1 MLRQRLAASNIVKKT
16 CAHYNTIAVPSART
30 CQFLQPPRSSTL
42 SWKKHRSYASQ
53 TYTEDRDILERT
65 KRFLLETPSGTNDSS
80 IWNSAEDQLEWWT
93 YQKTPLSVQ
102 MSILL
107 LSRLVDEQKIGNT
120 TISSDFLDWQIIDR
134 LVENWESVHDSIK
147 ENNGERVI
155 LPAQL
160 LATVDRWCNESPTL
174 ELSGSSL
181 QVILGVASRRAKR
194 LKSVTEA
201 AFAETVLDRMT
212 ELNQPNASSLGSFHP
227 RTKALN
233 KVLSSW
239 TACARPDRARALLER
254 AQHVIPLDIRSYNCL
269 LAAYAK
275 VGNGEAAEQLLKDM
289 CEQWQLQEGYPL
301 LDWKGSAPKPDVVS
315 WNTVISAWAR
325 SHGGNAAERV
335 QSLLARMYD
344 PKTFPP
350 VQADVKTFNT
360 VLSCWARAGQADR
373 CLTLLQEMKELHS
386 GGQLESPPDLFSYA
400 TVTNAFAKASQPEK
414 AQDLVDEVY
423 SLFINGRKDLKP
435 SLTLLTTL
443 MDAWSRAGNVDRTR
457 LLFQRIK
464 DLYHFGFLDSGPDT
478 ATYNVMLASL
488 FYANNRAVN
497 AREEADSLFQEMKR
511 STKSPPDFYSYTMLI
526 QIFLLQNDG
535 LHRATELVW
544 EAMEFCRENAFG
556 QQPEH
561 MQLKAILLA
570 FAKADQPQVAHDVL
584 MRLCTLA
591 KEKHL
596 GRVRI
601 DLFGLVFSAWD
612 RSYARDAALKADELV
627 QMLLDLYRAG
637 LAPPPDAQIYDAVL
651 SCWARSSLP
660 TAVERAYS
668 LVTSMRTHRLRQC
681 KSPDLSGILCDRVLN
696 LFQRQ
701 HRADYAYDLLLI
713 MHEDF
718 LRKRSAVVPGIGR
731 YKSVMRQI
739 AHSEDDCRVEKVEAL
754 LRNMSGFGLVPDADA
769 FNSLI
774 YSCLTSDNVDA
785 TARIQG
791 LVEEMKALDARGIK
805 NVFPNCTSF
814 EFWARAE
821 IKIGAVSQAGHIL
834 LDLWTMY
841 NEGRIQE
848 KPESSFFDEVE
859 KALSKA
865 GYDNIVSLIET
876 QRGSKLPNAAM

>member
-1 MLRQRLAASNIVKKT
+1 
-16 CAHYNTIAVPSART
+16 
-30 CQFLQPPRSSTL
+30 
-42 SWKKHRSYASQ
+42 
-53 TYTEDRDILERT
+53 
-65 KRFLLETPSGTNDSS
+65 
-80 IWNSAEDQLEWWT
+80 
-93 YQKTPLSVQ
+93 

-107 LSRLVDEQKIGNT
+107 LSRLVHEQKLGNAS
-120 TISSDFLDWQIIDR
+120 ISSDFLDWQIIDR
-134 LVENWESVHDSIK
+134 LVENWECVHDSIK
-147 ENNGERVI
+147 ENNGESVI

-160 LATVDRWCNESPTL
+160 LAKLDQLCNESPSL

-201 AFAETVLDRMT
+201 AFAEAVLDRMT

-254 AQHVIPLDIRSYNCL
+254 AQNVIPLDIRSYNCL

-325 SHGGNAAERV
+325 SHGSNAAERV

-373 CLTLLQEMKELHS
+373 CLSLLQEMKDLHS
-386 GGQLESPPDLFSYA
+386 RGQLESPPDLFSYA

-423 SLFINGRKDLKP
+423 SLFMEGRKDLKP

-488 FYANNRAVN
+488 FFANNRAVN
-497 AREEADSLFQEMKR
+497 ASEEADSLFQEMKR

-526 QIFLLQNDG
+526 QILLLHNDG

-544 EAMEFCRENAFG
+544 EAMELCRENAFG

-570 FAKADQPQVAHDVL
+570 FAKADPQIAHAVL
-584 MRLCTLA
+584 MRICSLA
-591 KEKHL
+591 KEKQL

-627 QMLLDLYRAG
+627 QTLLDLYRAG
-637 LAPPPDAQIYDAVL
+637 LAPPPDAQIYDALL

-660 TAVERAYS
+660 TAAKRAYS
-668 LVTSMRTHRLRQC
+668 LVTSMRTHRLKQG
-681 KSPDLSGILCDRVLN
+681 KPLALYAILCDRVLN

-701 HRADYAYDLLLI
+701 DRSDYAYGLLLI
-713 MHEDF
+713 LHEDF
-718 LRKRSAVVPGIGR
+718 LKKRSAVVPRIGR

-739 AHSEDDCRVEKVEAL
+739 AHSEDEYRVEKVETL
-754 LRNMSGFGLVPDADA
+754 LRNMQEMGLVPDTDA

-774 YSCLTSDNVDA
+774 YSCSTSGKVGT

-821 IKIGAVSQAGHIL
+821 MKNGAVSQAGHIL

-848 KPESSFFDEVE
+848 KPESNFFDEVE
-859 KALSKA
+859 KSLSEA
-865 GYDNIVSLIET
+865 GYDNIVRLIEI
-876 QRGSKLPNAAM
+876 QRGSNLPNAAM

>member
-1 MLRQRLAASNIVKKT
+1 
-16 CAHYNTIAVPSART
+16 
-30 CQFLQPPRSSTL
+30 
-42 SWKKHRSYASQ
+42 
-53 TYTEDRDILERT
+53 
-65 KRFLLETPSGTNDSS
+65 
-80 IWNSAEDQLEWWT
+80 
-93 YQKTPLSVQ
+93 

-107 LSRLVDEQKIGNT
+107 LSRLVKEQNLGNT
-120 TISSDFLDWQIIDR
+120 SVSSDFLDWQIIDR
-134 LVENWESVHDSIK
+134 LVENWESVHDTIK
-147 ENNGERVI
+147 EKNSDNDVI

-160 LATVDRWCNESPTL
+160 LVKLDYLCNESPSL

-254 AQHVIPLDIRSYNCL
+254 VQNVIPLDIRSYNCL

-325 SHGGNAAERV
+325 SHTSNAAERV
-335 QSLLARMYD
+335 QSLLARMFD
-344 PKTFPP
+344 PKICPP

-386 GGQLESPPDLFSYA
+386 RGELETPPDLFSYA

-423 SLFINGRKDLKP
+423 SLFMDGRKDLKP

-464 DLYHFGFLDSGPDT
+464 DLYNFGFLDSGPDT

-488 FYANNRAVN
+488 FYANNGAVN
-497 AREEADSLFQEMKR
+497 AGEEADSLLQEMKR
-511 STKSPPDFYSYTMLI
+511 STKSLPDFYSYTMLI
-526 QIFLLQNDG
+526 QIFLLQSDG

-544 EAMEFCRENAFG
+544 EAIELCRENAFG

-584 MRLCTLA
+584 MRICTLA
-591 KEKHL
+591 KDKQF

-612 RSYARDAALKADELV
+612 RSYVRDAALKADELV
-627 QMLLDLYRAG
+627 QILLNLHRAG

-660 TAVERAYS
+660 TAAERAYS
-668 LVTSMRTHRLRQC
+668 LVMSMRTHRLRQG
-681 KSPDLSGILCDRVLN
+681 KSPDFNAILCDRVLN

-701 HRADYAYDLLLI
+701 HRADYAYDLLL
-713 MHEDF
+713 MMYEDF
-718 LRKRSAVVPGIGR
+718 VKKRSAVVPRIGR

-739 AHSEDDCRVEKVEAL
+739 AHSKEDYRVEKVEAL
-754 LRNMSGFGLVPDADA
+754 LRNMHSIGLIPDVDA

-774 YSCLTSDNVDA
+774 YSFLTSDNVDA

-805 NVFPNCTSF
+805 HVFPNCTSF
-814 EFWARAE
+814 EFWMKAE
-821 IKIGAVSQAGHIL
+821 LKNGAISQAGLIL

-848 KPESSFFDEVE
+848 KPESNFFDEVV
-859 KALSKA
+859 KSLSEA
-865 GYDNIVSLIET
+865 GYENVVRLIDT
-876 QRGSKLPNAAM
+876 QRGSNLPNAAM